1 MMGDRRDRSTRGTQ
15 SPSETPRTRPG
26 TFFRAAVI
34 GAIATLVPAAGCY
47 ESEPAYGVPDDASE
61 TPADARD
68 ADVAHDTGPE
78 DGADE
83 MPLPPYG
90 APEYGAPVYGI
101 P

>member
-1 MMGDRRDRSTRGTQ
+1 MDDGRDRSTRGTP
-15 SPSETPRTRPG
+15 SPSEPPRTRPG

-34 GAIATLVPAAGCY
+34 GAIATLAPAAGCY
-47 ESEPAYGVPDDASE
+47 ASEPDYGVPADASDGD
-61 TPADARD
+61 T
-68 ADVAHDTGPE
+68 AHDSAVD

-83 MPLPPYG
+83 YPLPPYS